1 MKLHAF
7 SGALLALAAA
17 APGAAPAPSPAP
29 RTTRVPCEVMHL
41 YYEQVE
47 RAGERPRPPQT
58 PAEWNR
64 VLRRFT

>member
-1 MKLHAF
+1 MKLQAF
-7 SGALLALAAA
+7 SGALLALAAT
-17 APGAAPAPSPAP
+17 APGATPPPAP

-47 RAGERPRPPQT
+47 RSRERPRPPQT
-58 PAEWNR
+58 PTEWNR